1 MQQFQEAMDVIGN
14 NIANVDTTGFKSAR
28 VDFEDTLS
36 QTLRGSVSGGA
47 LQIGTGVTTGAIT
60 NQFTQGG
67 INNTG
72 TDTDLAIDGE
82 GFFVVTDPDTGGD
95 YVTRAGNFHVDS
107 GGFLVTAGGLQVQG
121 YTTWDYTA
129 GGFDTTQI
137 GSIKI
142 DLTNVPATA
151 DPNASISAFSVDT
164 NGMIQVTLSDSTQF
178 YAGQVLLQYFTNPGA
193 LIKEG
198 SNLYSGITGA
208 GGLTTPAEALTNGL
222 GKILAG
228 ALEGSNVDLANEFAK
243 MITTQRAFQANAR
256 IITTSDEI
264 LAELV
269 NLKR

>member
-14 NIANVDTTGFKSAR
+14 NIANVDTTGFKGAR

-36 QTLRGSVSGGA
+36 QTLRGSVNGGA
-47 LQIGTGVTTGAIT
+47 LQVGTGVTTGAIT

-82 GFFVVTDPDTGGD
+82 GFFVVSDSVTGAD
-95 YVTRAGNFHVDS
+95 YVTRAGNFHMDSNGYLATS
-107 GGFLVTAGGLQVQG
+107 GGLRLQG

-137 GSIKI
+137 GSLRI
-142 DLTNVPATA
+142 DLTNISAA
-151 DPNASISAFSVDT
+151 SDPTASISTFSVDT
-164 NGMIQVTLSDSTQF
+164 NGMIQVNLSDNTQF
-178 YAGQVLLQYFTNPGA
+178 YACEVLLQYFNNPGA

-208 GGLTTPAEALTNGL
+208 GGLTAPAEAQTNGL
-222 GKILAG
+222 GKILGG

-256 IITTSDEI
+256 IISTSDEI